1 MQAPICDNKRY
12 VVFMTKDT
20 FSPTPE
26 NFGTFE
32 EAWNYCKNQV
42 DDYKKLGGFAMH
54 LIHASASECLAE
66 NPSGMGGN
74 TFVRQWV
81 WADYRNGET
90 DTRIVCGEARI
101 IEIQW

>member
-1 MQAPICDNKRY
+1 MQAPNCDNKRY
-12 VVFMTKDT
+12 VVFMSKETH
-20 FSPTPE
+20 SPAPE
-26 NFGTFE
+26 NFGTFK
-32 EAWNYCKNQV
+32 EAWEYG
-42 DDYKKLGGFAMH
+42 KKSVEHYYTLGGKAMH
-54 LIHASASECLAE
+54 LIHASAADCLAD

-81 WADYRNGET
+81 WADYRYGAT